1 MCAGGMLETV
11 NADMGTRRTQRG
23 SFFMVFRSSGGL
35 NAEGRLC
42 KSGDAGPCWKLL
54 ECRSGSSFRRKQ
66 RGRSSEVLASR
77 IEVGRSRF
85 EVPGSA
91 KRRKKQPHI
100 SLQCPR
106 GVARSQSS
114 MGTRHETPLPPRPG
128 PQDGHDRNLFVAH
141 LSANGGQLSS
151 MTSALFLRCLRHLRF
166 KMLAPPSF

>member
-1 MCAGGMLETV
+1 MCVCGGWGGRVGAMLETL
-11 NADMGTRRTQRG
+11 NADMGTRRTRRG

-54 ECRSGSSFRRKQ
+54 ECRSGPSFRRKQ

-91 KRRKKQPHI
+91 RRRKKQPII

-106 GVARSQSS
+106 GVARSQRDAIAPRA
-114 MGTRHETPLPPRPG
+114 GPPGRP
-128 PQDGHDRNLFVAH
+128 RSKFVCIPSEMR
-141 LSANGGQLSS
+141 LVV
-151 MTSALFLRCLRHLRF
+151 
-166 KMLAPPSF
+166 PPSIRGARTKSSRIGSRCFGSRASR